1 MYLYPSLS
9 ESIIYLIVYLILL
22 IDQTALDAGQELLGT
37 VETFEHAHCVTEK
50 AIIGEWDFVYR
61 LGVNFIILNIS
72 LTGPER

>member
-37 VETFEHAHCVTEK
+37 VEMFEHCVTEK

>member
-50 AIIGEWDFVYR
+50 AIIGE
-61 LGVNFIILNIS
+61 
-72 LTGPER
+72 